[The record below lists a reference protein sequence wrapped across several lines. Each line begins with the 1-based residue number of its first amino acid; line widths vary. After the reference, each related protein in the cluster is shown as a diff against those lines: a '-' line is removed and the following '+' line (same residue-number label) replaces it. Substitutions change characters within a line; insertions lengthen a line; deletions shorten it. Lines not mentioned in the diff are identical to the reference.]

1 MVLSDVVV
9 AVMKWVIRTLLRKK
23 KSSRVLGK
31 RVKQC
36 GWFCHGDEC
45 SPQGDVGV
53 LTRGSHNVD
62 GFYENPQV

>member
-9 AVMKWVIRTLLRKK
+9 ATMKWIIRTLLRK

-53 LTRGSHNVD
+53 LTRDSHSVD
-62 GFYENPQV
+62 GFYENIQV